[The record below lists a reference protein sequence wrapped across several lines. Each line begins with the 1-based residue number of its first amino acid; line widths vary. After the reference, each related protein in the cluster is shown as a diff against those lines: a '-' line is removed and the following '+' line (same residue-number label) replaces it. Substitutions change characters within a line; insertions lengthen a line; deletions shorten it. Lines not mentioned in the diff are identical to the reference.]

1 MTLVP
6 LESAYIEGNFR
17 ETQIDHVRPGQRVTI
32 FVDALPGVAL
42 SGHVQNLEPASGVFF
57 SLLPAHNAT
66 GNFTKIVQRV
76 PVRVQLDPDDALL
89 DILRPGL
96 STNVSVDTKPAKDK
110 HT

>member
-66 GNFTKIVQRV
+66 GNFTKIVQRL
-76 PVRVQLDPDDALL
+76 PVRISIDPDQSAARD
-89 DILRPGL
+89 LRVGMSVIPAID
-96 STNVSVDTKPAKDK
+96 VSAGKPP
-110 HT
+110 